1 MAQWTTISEE
11 CVTTD
16 AQLFKAAPDE
26 LVQRPLWEFPPRQ
39 RLTVLSERAR
49 RGFLSTD
56 PEPIGDPEY
65 S

>member
-1 MAQWTTISEE
+1 MVLSE
-11 CVTTD
+11 V
-16 AQLFKAAPDE
+16 ARILRGAPDGY
-26 LVQRPLWEFPPRQ
+26 VRRPLWDFPPHS
-39 RLTVLSERAR
+39 RLFVLSERAR